1 MEDTVLDY
9 AEVKALAV
17 GNPLIKKRV
26 EIANELSRF
35 RTLQSKLVETRSAL
49 EKELLELP
57 NKKQYQ
63 KTLIQRC
70 ALDVDFYEKW
80 KALHPPVEDN
90 KLKKEEAE
98 ARKLLREKINTKL
111 SENVLQTT
119 ESFLMEHCGFRVI
132 LPANMTME
140 KPYVYLQRCGK
151 YWVDLGETEVG
162 NLIRIENYLE
172 NLNKHHEKLKMGLC
186 QMEDKERAI
195 KAELAKDESY
205 VDKILEYKKK
215 LEDLDKKLGVEKK

>member
-1 MEDTVLDY
+1 
-9 AEVKALAV
+9 
-17 GNPLIKKRV
+17 
-26 EIANELSRF
+26 
-35 RTLQSKLVETRSAL
+35 
-49 EKELLELP
+49 
-57 NKKQYQ
+57 
-63 KTLIQRC
+63 
-70 ALDVDFYEKW
+70 
-80 KALHPPVEDN
+80 
-90 KLKKEEAE
+90 
-98 ARKLLREKINTKL
+98 
-111 SENVLQTT
+111 
-119 ESFLMEHCGFRVI
+119 MEHCGFRII

-215 LEDLDKKLGVEKK
+215 LEDLDKKLGVKKNE